1 MLVFSDDIEWCGEQE
16 LFQGDRFMLSEYTEK
31 YPQTCDTLQGRQ
43 QALIP
48 YFDLCM
54 MSLCGGGIIANSTMS
69 WWGAWL
75 IENPTQPIVAP
86 NPWFGSMYNHYN
98 MKDLLPENW
107 VEVSYE

>member
-1 MLVFSDDIEWCGEQE
+1 MLVFSDDIEWCKEQE
-16 LFQGDRFMLSEYTEK
+16 LFSDDRFMLSEYTEK

-54 MSLCGGGIIANSTMS
+54 MSLCNGGIIANSTMS

-75 IENPTQPIVAP
+75 IRTPSQPIIAP
-86 NPWFGSMYNHYN
+86 KNWFGSMYSHYN
-98 MKDLLPENW
+98 MSDLIPLGW
-107 VEVSYE
+107 IEV